1 MDRFYLCWVIV
12 GSALLGIAVLAGL
25 RSESK
30 SVIGILIDE
39 RGRCSLNRLQLVMW
53 TLLIFSTLL
62 ALACSS
68 AGFELAAIPDTYLP
82 LLGISAATGVVAGA
96 VKAGKELDPTVV
108 VQRRGEVAESAGK
121 LVAPQEATPSSVKT
135 TRIRWHFGQ
144 MFLEEEG
151 QGMDKVV
158 SVTKFQGFILTIALG
173 IWFVVSVVAQGTF
186 PKMTD
191 DVLYLLGISHAAY
204 VGGKVPKRA

>member
-1 MDRFYLCWVIV
+1 
-12 GSALLGIAVLAGL
+12 
-25 RSESK
+25 
-30 SVIGILIDE
+30 
-39 RGRCSLNRLQLVMW
+39 
-53 TLLIFSTLL
+53 
-62 ALACSS
+62 
-68 AGFELAAIPDTYLP
+68 
-82 LLGISAATGVVAGA
+82 
-96 VKAGKELDPTVV
+96 
-108 VQRRGEVAESAGK
+108 
-121 LVAPQEATPSSVKT
+121 
-135 TRIRWHFGQ
+135 

-186 PKMTD
+186 PKMTE